1 MLVEITNRQFLLNT
15 HNFRATCCCVNA
27 VFTKRSRGYVRWITR
42 SPAGHLCGLRE
53 KGYVCV
59 LINVYPMFGT
69 TQYLAPRAPMLGSH
83 ITNSWTPTLTLPT
96 LDLDTEAERFR
107 LFVAG
112 VTDYAIYMLSPEGI
126 VSSWNAGAQRFK
138 GYTEQDILGQHFSV
152 FYTAEDRAAGVPAR
166 AMQTALTE
174 GKFEDEGW
182 RVRKDG
188 SRFWASVVM
197 DPIRDA
203 AGTLVGFA
211 KITRDITERK
221 KNQDALYAS
230 EEKFRIL
237 VQGVIDYAIYMLSP
251 QGEITNWNE
260 GAKRIKGY
268 VAPEVIGTHFSRFY
282 TEEDRNSGLPD
293 KALRLATEEGRYE
306 SEGWRV
312 RKDGTRFWAHVVID
326 PIKSDMGELLGFAKI
341 TRDITE
347 RRESA
352 IALQKAQDAL
362 FQSQKMEAIGKLTGG
377 IAHDF
382 NNLLS
387 VIFNGMAV
395 LRRDIRSDYGLR
407 VLDTM
412 ERAVSRGSTLTQQL
426 LSFARQ
432 QPQRLEKYNINR
444 VINSFE
450 AVLQRANT
458 TSLDF
463 NIRLAEPLPQVLMD
477 ATQFEAALL
486 NLVVNARDATAPGGS
501 ISLSTEVVE
510 LGEQS
515 VNNLKAGRYVKV
527 MLCDTG
533 EGMSAEVK
541 SRAIEPFYTTKPTGK
556 GTGLGLSQVYGF
568 IQQSNGD
575 LQIDSAPGAGTCISL
590 YLPAIPDSPSD
601 DNRDDESEKV
611 LVVDDQPDVLDM
623 AVELFRDLG
632 YEVLAANNGKD
643 ALAILERTADIGLL
657 FSDVVMPGMSGIE
670 LAQRAKSIKPSMN
683 ILLASGYTA
692 LAPNTD
698 TATKQ
703 DFAFIAKPYK
713 VADIMKKLREA
724 NQAQSLHIALR

>member
-1 MLVEITNRQFLLNT
+1 M
-15 HNFRATCCCVNA
+15 
-27 VFTKRSRGYVRWITR
+27 
-42 SPAGHLCGLRE
+42 
-53 KGYVCV
+53 
-59 LINVYPMFGT
+59 
-69 TQYLAPRAPMLGSH
+69 
-83 ITNSWTPTLTLPT
+83 TLST
-96 LDLDTEAERFR
+96 LDINAEAERFR

-126 VSSWNAGAQRFK
+126 VSTWNAGAQRFK
-138 GYTEQDILGQHFSV
+138 GYNEQDILGQHFSV
-152 FYTAEDRAAGVPAR
+152 FYTPEDRAAGVPAR
-166 AMQTALTE
+166 AMQIALTE

-203 AGTLVGFA
+203 NGTLVGFA

-221 KNQDALYAS
+221 KTQEALYAS

-237 VQGVIDYAIYMLSP
+237 VQGVTDYAIYMLSP
-251 QGEITNWNE
+251 EGEITNWNE
-260 GAKRIKGY
+260 GARRIKGY
-268 VAPEVIGTHFSRFY
+268 TAPEVTGTHFSRFY
-282 TEEDRNSGLPD
+282 TEEDRNNGLPE
-293 KALRLATEEGRYE
+293 KALRTALTEGRYE

-326 PIKSDMGELLGFAKI
+326 PIKSDMGELWGFAKV

-352 IALQKAQDAL
+352 IALQKAQEAL

-395 LRRDIRSDYGLR
+395 LRRDIHSDYGLR

-412 ERAVSRGSTLTQQL
+412 ERAVSRGATLTQQL

-432 QPQRLEKYNINR
+432 QPQRLEKYHINR

-458 TSLDF
+458 TSLNF
-463 NIRLAEPLPQVLMD
+463 NIRLAEPLPVVIMD

-486 NLVVNARDATAPGGS
+486 NLVVNARDATAAGGS
-501 ISLSTEVVE
+501 ISLTTEVIN
-510 LGEQS
+510 LQSQS
-515 VNNLKAGRYVKV
+515 VNTLPAGRYVKI

-533 EGMSAEVK
+533 EGMTPEVK
-541 SRAIEPFYTTKPTGK
+541 AQAIEPFFTTKPTGK

-575 LQIDSAPGAGTCISL
+575 MQIESAPGQGTCISL
-590 YLPAIPDSPSD
+590 YLPAVAEDKA
-601 DNRDDESEKV
+601 DDESHIELSEKV

-643 ALAILERTADIGLL
+643 ALAILERTTDINLL
-657 FSDVVMPGMSGIE
+657 FSDVAMPGMSGIE
-670 LAQRAKSIKPSMN
+670 LAQRAKSLKPNMN
-683 ILLASGYTA
+683 ILLASGYTTLTLNA
-692 LAPNTD
+692 D
-698 TATKQ
+698 ISATQ
-703 DFAFIAKPYK
+703 DFGFITKPYK

-724 NQAQSLHIALR
+724 DQAQLLRLGSH

>member
-1 MLVEITNRQFLLNT
+1 M
-15 HNFRATCCCVNA
+15 
-27 VFTKRSRGYVRWITR
+27 
-42 SPAGHLCGLRE
+42 
-53 KGYVCV
+53 
-59 LINVYPMFGT
+59 
-69 TQYLAPRAPMLGSH
+69 
-83 ITNSWTPTLTLPT
+83 TLST
-96 LDLDTEAERFR
+96 LDINSEAERFR

-126 VSSWNAGAQRFK
+126 VSTWNAGAQRFK
-138 GYTEQDILGQHFSV
+138 GYNEQDILGQHFSV
-152 FYTAEDRAAGVPAR
+152 FYTPEDRAAGVPAR
-166 AMQTALTE
+166 AMQIALTE

-203 AGTLVGFA
+203 NGTLVGFA

-221 KNQDALYAS
+221 KTQEALYAS

-237 VQGVIDYAIYMLSP
+237 VQGVTDYAIYMLSP
-251 QGEITNWNE
+251 EGEITNWNE
-260 GAKRIKGY
+260 GARRIKGY
-268 VAPEVIGTHFSRFY
+268 TAPEVTGTHFSRFY
-282 TEEDRNSGLPD
+282 TQEDRNNGLPE
-293 KALRLATEEGRYE
+293 KALRTALTEGRYE

-326 PIKSDMGELLGFAKI
+326 PIKSDMGELWGFAKV

-352 IALQKAQDAL
+352 IALQKAQEAL

-395 LRRDIRSDYGLR
+395 LRRDIHSDYGLR

-412 ERAVSRGSTLTQQL
+412 ERAVSRGATLTQQL
-426 LSFARQ
+426 LSFARK
-432 QPQRLEKYNINR
+432 QPQRLEKYHINR

-458 TSLDF
+458 TSLNF
-463 NIRLAEPLPQVLMD
+463 NIRLAEPLPLVIMD

-486 NLVVNARDATAPGGS
+486 NLVVNARDATAAGGS
-501 ISLSTEVVE
+501 ISLTTEAIN
-510 LGEQS
+510 LQSQS
-515 VNNLKAGRYVKV
+515 VNNLAAGRYVKI

-533 EGMSAEVK
+533 EGMTPEVK
-541 SRAIEPFYTTKPTGK
+541 AQAIEPFFTTKPTGK

-575 LQIDSAPGAGTCISL
+575 MQIESAPGQGTCISL
-590 YLPAIPDSPSD
+590 YLPAVAEDKA
-601 DNRDDESEKV
+601 DDESHIELSEKV

-643 ALAILERTADIGLL
+643 ALAILERTTDINLL
-657 FSDVVMPGMSGIE
+657 FSDVAMPGMSGIE
-670 LAQRAKSIKPSMN
+670 LAQRAKSLKPNMN
-683 ILLASGYTA
+683 ILLASGYTTLTLNA
-692 LAPNTD
+692 D
-698 TATKQ
+698 ISATQ
-703 DFAFIAKPYK
+703 DFGFITKPYK

-724 NQAQSLHIALR
+724 DQAQLLRLGSH

>member
-1 MLVEITNRQFLLNT
+1 MT
-15 HNFRATCCCVNA
+15 
-27 VFTKRSRGYVRWITR
+27 S
-42 SPAGHLCGLRE
+42 S
-53 KGYVCV
+53 
-59 LINVYPMFGT
+59 
-69 TQYLAPRAPMLGSH
+69 S
-83 ITNSWTPTLTLPT
+83 
-96 LDLDTEAERFR
+96 LDLDAEAERLR
-107 LFVAG
+107 LFVGG

-138 GYTEQDILGQHFSV
+138 GYSEQDILGQHFSV
-152 FYTAEDRAAGVPAR
+152 FYTQEDRASGLPAR

-221 KNQDALYAS
+221 KHQDALHAS

-237 VQGVIDYAIYMLSP
+237 VQGVTDYAIYMLSP
-251 QGEITNWNE
+251 KGDITNWNE

-282 TEEDRNSGLPD
+282 TDEDRAVGLPD
-293 KALRLATEEGRYE
+293 KALRIATEEGRYE

-312 RKDGTRFWAHVVID
+312 RKDGTHFWAHVVID
-326 PIKSDMGELLGFAKI
+326 PIKSDMGDLLGFAKI

-347 RRESA
+347 RREAA
-352 IALQKAQDAL
+352 IALQKAQEAL

-387 VIFNGMAV
+387 VILNGMSV
-395 LRRDIRSDYGLR
+395 LRRDIHSDYGLR

-412 ERAVSRGSTLTQQL
+412 ERAVLRGSTLTQQL

-432 QPQRLEKYNINR
+432 QPQRLEKYHINR

-463 NIRLAEPLPQVLMD
+463 HIRLAEPLPQVMMD

-486 NLVVNARDATAPGGS
+486 NLVVNARDATAAGGS
-501 ISLSTEVVE
+501 ISLSTEAVN
-510 LGEQS
+510 LPEQS
-515 VNNLKAGRYVKV
+515 MNNLPAGRYVKIN
-527 MLCDTG
+527 LCDTG
-533 EGMSAEVK
+533 EGMSPEVK
-541 SRAIEPFYTTKPTGK
+541 ARAIEPFFTTKPTGK

-575 LQIDSAPGAGTCISL
+575 MQIESSLGQGTCISL
-590 YLPAIPDSPSD
+590 YLPAITENKQD
-601 DNRDDESEKV
+601 DDDRSGGSEKV

-643 ALAILERTADIGLL
+643 ALAILERTDDINLL

-670 LAQRAKSIKPSMN
+670 LAQRAKSLKPMMN

-692 LAPNTD
+692 LTLNPENSVN
-698 TATKQ
+698 Q
-703 DFAFIAKPYK
+703 DFGFITKPYK

-724 NQAQSLHIALR
+724 DQAQRRMITH